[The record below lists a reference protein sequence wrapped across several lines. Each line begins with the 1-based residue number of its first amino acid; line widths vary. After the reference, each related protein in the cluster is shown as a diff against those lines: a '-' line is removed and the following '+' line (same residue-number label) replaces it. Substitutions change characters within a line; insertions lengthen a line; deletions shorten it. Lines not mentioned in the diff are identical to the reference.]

1 MNVNTDSSIRWKCFR
16 EEKLYFIWKSCAKYE
31 LSCYGWD
38 TCICMHVLKF
48 RKSRVLLWILLS
60 VYPYSYP
67 YMGII
72 VSNSWTIHPWF
83 FSFIFSTWIKRQ
95 CQGNP
100 SWQMNWC
107 WRYNM
112 IAYCNLTNITN
123 NINLY
128 PTSLFVQGF
137 VERVY
142 TSLLSIFTF
151 FKFHYNHHSL
161 IQSVWGWLEG
171 LLSKAPPNIRPKTY
185 PYKDN
190 SDGLSPSNR
199 VLVVDLTCG

>member
-60 VYPYSYP
+60 VYPDSYP

-72 VSNSWTIHPWF
+72 VSNFWTIHPWF
-83 FSFIFSTWIKRQ
+83 FFFFLAHGSRGSVKAIQVGKWIGVEDITWE
-95 CQGNP
+95 
-100 SWQMNWC
+100 
-107 WRYNM
+107 
-112 IAYCNLTNITN
+112 LTATWLITN

-128 PTSLFVQGF
+128 PTTLFVQGF

-151 FKFHYNHHSL
+151 LKFHYNHQSL
-161 IQSVWGWLEG
+161 IPSVWGWLEG

-199 VLVVDLTCG
+199 VLVVDLSCG